1 MKSVG
6 RGVFERAWGGGCDS
20 NEGEENGVMTNGE
33 TQAHRELKRLA
44 FQWALEHG
52 LPVAGY
58 EVRVPKSGYRADVAA
73 LSRDP
78 LGEAGVVALFECKQ
92 CRADLIRD
100 HADEAAVR
108 IRSVELAARVGELRA
123 MIAVHRPDL
132 RRGVSLFAEFDEYDL
147 AGLRHETL
155 HALERE
161 LAVLQ
166 SKLTHCVKFARL
178 SRYHA
183 ADHLYLVTEREIV
196 EVHEVP
202 VGWGWLV
209 REGEGLVLR
218 QPPVRYKTTT
228 ELRGRWLEAVALAGT
243 RGAGRVLSVVPKIR
257 IPTDGPG
264 QDCARSPGAER

>member
-1 MKSVG
+1 MDGDEVVG
-6 RGVFERAWGGGCDS
+6 TLRFS
-20 NEGEENGVMTNGE
+20 NMSSGE

-44 FQWALEHG
+44 FAWALDHG
-52 LPVAGY
+52 LPIAGC

-73 LSRDP
+73 MSPEP
-78 LGEAGVVALFECKQ
+78 LGERGVVALFECKQ

-100 HADEAAVR
+100 HADEPTLR
-108 IRSVELAARVGELRA
+108 IRRVELAARMGELRA

-166 SKLTHCVKFARL
+166 SKLTNCVKFARL

-183 ADHLYLVTEREIV
+183 ADHLYLVTEPEIV
-196 EVHEVP
+196 EAHEVP

-209 REGEGLVLR
+209 REGETLVSR
-218 QPPVRYKTTT
+218 QPPVRHRTTM
-228 ELRGRWLEAVALAGT
+228 EVRAAWLEQVALAGT
-243 RGAGRVLSVVPKIR
+243 RSSNRELQQA
-257 IPTDGPG
+257 
-264 QDCARSPGAER
+264 QAREFRRLEM

>member
-1 MKSVG
+1 MS
-6 RGVFERAWGGGCDS
+6 S
-20 NEGEENGVMTNGE
+20 GE

-52 LPVAGY
+52 LPIAGC

-73 LSRDP
+73 MSRESLS
-78 LGEAGVVALFECKQ
+78 EAGVVALFECKQ

-100 HADEAAVR
+100 HADEPVVR
-108 IRSVELAARVGELRA
+108 SRSVELAARVGELRA

-132 RRGVSLFAEFDEYDL
+132 RRGVALFAEFDEYDL

-161 LAVLQ
+161 LGVLQ
-166 SKLTHCVKFARL
+166 SKLANCVKFARL

-183 ADHLYLVTEREIV
+183 ADHLYLVTEPGIV
-196 EVHEVP
+196 EAHEVP

-209 REGEGLVLR
+209 REDDALVLR
-218 QPPVRYKTTT
+218 QPPVRYRTTA

-243 RGAGRVLSVVPKIR
+243 RIAQRVLPKLNL
-257 IPTDGPG
+257 
-264 QDCARSPGAER
+264 